1 MFDRRWFVQTIMV
14 CVVCCLSCGAW
25 AEGHGV
31 KPEKK
36 EGILLVA
43 FGTSI
48 PEAAKAFD
56 AIQAKVKKVFPG
68 TDVEWAYTSKIIRD
82 KLRKQGK
89 NLDDPVVALGRM
101 LDNGYTHIVVGSLHT
116 LPGVEFHEMAR
127 DVQAMRT
134 MSGMFGRQILA
145 SRPLL
150 SSTDNMTRVVKAL
163 ASNAPESRQPED
175 ALLLMGHGSEHHP
188 GDAVYAAMNYW
199 AQDIDPNLYIGT
211 VEGRPTLAEIIPKL
225 KKKRIKKV
233 YLMPFMLVA
242 GDHARND
249 MCGDEDDSWKSVL
262 EKEGFTVE
270 CVLKGTGEMPEVVDV
285 WMDNI
290 ETAYSHFK

>member
-1 MFDRRWFVQTIMV
+1 MFDRRWFLQTIMV
-14 CVVCCLSCGAW
+14 CVVTCLACAAW
-25 AEGHGV
+25 AGDHGE

-36 EGILLVA
+36 AGILLVA
-43 FGTSI
+43 FGTSV

-56 AIQAKVKKVFPG
+56 AIQAKAKKVFPD

-116 LPGVEFHEMAR
+116 LPGAEFHGLAR

-134 MSGMFGRQILA
+134 TSGMFGRKILV

-163 ASNAPESRQPED
+163 LKNAPESRRPED

-199 AQDIDPNLYIGT
+199 AQDIDPNMYIGT
-211 VEGRPTLAEIIPKL
+211 VEGRPTLDEIIPKL

-285 WMDNI
+285 WMDTI
-290 ETAYSHFK
+290 ETAYSHFQ